1 MQYLQTFWSIWIEII
16 YVFLL
21 IFIGVFA
28 KRLNIISNEGSK
40 SLSGILMNIAWPAL
54 LFSAML
60 KKCNWSL
67 IRENLV
73 LIVIGALIVVV
84 GYIIGIIGA
93 RIGKIPKPR
102 KSAFLYAC
110 MINNYSFLPLP
121 IVLVLFGEKGVVLLA
136 LCNLG
141 TILVQWTLGIYIVTA
156 HKLEIS
162 SLKKIVNMPLI
173 AIVLGMVLSGF
184 HPQFPKP
191 VADLGLVFMRLL
203 SALGQTTIPIA
214 MLIAGFVL
222 ADIHYLNVFKD
233 KNVILIN
240 VLRLVVIPACILAL
254 ISFLNMPIISKK
266 IASVI
271 AIMPVA
277 IATSVVIKQYGGDEK
292 FAASA
297 IYSTTLLSIITIPAF
312 LVIIIF

>member
-1 MQYLQTFWSIWIEII
+1 MHYLQTFWSVWIEII

-21 IFIGVFA
+21 IFIGIFA
-28 KRLNIISNEGSK
+28 KKLNIISSEGSK

-54 LFSAML
+54 LFSVML
-60 KKCNWSL
+60 KKCNWNL
-67 IRENLV
+67 IKENLV
-73 LIVIGALIVVV
+73 LILIGALIVVV

-93 RIGKIPKPR
+93 KIGKIPKPR
-102 KSAFLYAC
+102 RSVFLYAC

-121 IVLVLFGEKGVVLLA
+121 IVLILFGEKGVVLLA

-156 HKLEIS
+156 HKFGIS
-162 SLKKIVNMPLI
+162 FLKKIVNMPLI
-173 AIVLGMVLSGF
+173 AIVLGMMLSGF
-184 HPQFPKP
+184 HPSFPKP

-222 ADIHYLNVFKD
+222 ADIHYLKVFKD
-233 KNVILIN
+233 KNVLLIN
-240 VLRLVVIPACILAL
+240 VLRLIVIPICILIL
-254 ISFLNMPIISKK
+254 ISFFNIPIMSRKV
-266 IASVI
+266 ASII

-277 IATSVVIKQYGGDEK
+277 IAVSVVIKQYGGDEK
-292 FAASA
+292 FAASV

-312 LVIIIF
+312 LAIILV

>member
-1 MQYLQTFWSIWIEII
+1 MHYLQTFWSVWIEII

-21 IFIGVFA
+21 ILVGVFA
-28 KRLNIISNEGSK
+28 KKLNIISNEGSK

-60 KKCNWSL
+60 KKCNWNL

-73 LIVIGALIVVV
+73 LILIGALIVVI

-93 RIGKIPKPR
+93 KIGKIPKPR

-141 TILVQWTLGIYIVTA
+141 TILIQWTLGIYIVTA
-156 HKLEIS
+156 HRLGIS

-173 AIVLGMVLSGF
+173 AIILGMTLSGF

-191 VADLGLVFMRLL
+191 VTDLGLVFMRLL
-203 SALGQTTIPIA
+203 SSLGKTTVPIA
-214 MLIAGFVL
+214 MLIAGFAL
-222 ADIHYLNVFKD
+222 ADIHYLKVFKD

-240 VLRLVVIPACILAL
+240 VLRLVVIPICILIL
-254 ISFLNMPIISKK
+254 ISFFNMPVISKK
-266 IASVI
+266 IASII
-271 AIMPVA
+271 AIMPIA
-277 IATSVVIKQYGGDEK
+277 ITVSVVIKQYGGDEE
-292 FAASA
+292 FTASA
-297 IYSTTLLSIITIPAF
+297 IYSTTLLSMITIPAF
-312 LVIIIF
+312 LTIILG